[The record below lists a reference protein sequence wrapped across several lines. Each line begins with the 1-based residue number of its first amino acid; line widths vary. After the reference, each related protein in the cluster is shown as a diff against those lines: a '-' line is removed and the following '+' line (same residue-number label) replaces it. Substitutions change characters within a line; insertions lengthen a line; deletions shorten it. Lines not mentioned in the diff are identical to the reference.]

1 MNLFTQNTDNILKK
15 IAPLATRMRPRSFEE
30 FFGQEHLLGPEH
42 ALRKIVK
49 SDQIFSMILWGPPG
63 SGKTTLALLISR
75 ITKSK
80 FVHISAAMSGVS
92 ELRTAI
98 HDADELLGM
107 NGQKTIIFIDE
118 IHRFS
123 KSQQDVILPH
133 VESGTITLIGATTE
147 NPSFEITGPLLSRSR
162 VFTLKPINND
172 HMESILSRA
181 IQDKEHGIGKLNPK
195 VTKDAMSTLIS
206 LSGGDAR
213 IALNTIELAV
223 TSADIDK
230 SGLRNITVEIIQ
242 DVMQRSIPRYD
253 KKGDQHYDLISAFIK
268 SVRGSDPDGALYW
281 LARMID
287 AGEDPLFIARRIV
300 ILASE
305 DIGLADPR
313 ALSIAIA
320 THQAIHFIG
329 MPEGRI
335 PLSEAAIYLATAPK
349 SNSAYQAIDSALKD
363 AKLTPNEPVPLHLR
377 NAVTNLM
384 EQEGY
389 GHGYKYAHDYK
400 DHFAAMQNRPDQIK
414 NSTYYSPSNEGYE
427 KKIGELHL
435 KRWNKNKKH

>member
-1 MNLFTQNTDNILKK
+1 MNLFKQNSENILKQN
-15 IAPLATRMRPRSFEE
+15 APLSTRMRPRSFEE

-42 ALRKIVK
+42 ALRKIVD
-49 SDQIFSMILWGPPG
+49 SDQIFSMIFWGPPG
-63 SGKTTLALLISR
+63 SGKTTLSLLISR

-80 FVHISAAMSGVS
+80 FIHISAAISGVA

-98 HDADELLGM
+98 MDAEELLGM
-107 NGQKTIIFIDE
+107 TGQKTIIFIDE

-133 VESGTITLIGATTE
+133 VESGAITLIGATTE

-162 VFTLKPINND
+162 VFKLNPINNK
-172 HMESILSRA
+172 HMESILNRA
-181 IQDKEHGIGKLNPK
+181 INDIEHGIGESKAK
-195 VTKDAMSTLIS
+195 IDSSTMNSIIS

-213 IALNTIELAV
+213 IALNTLELAV
-223 TSADIDK
+223 ASTDIDG
-230 SGLRNITVEIIQ
+230 SGNRNITSQVIQ
-242 DVMQRSIPRYD
+242 DVMQRKIPSYD
-253 KKGDQHYDLISAFIK
+253 KKGDQHYDVISAFIK
-268 SVRGSDPDGALYW
+268 SVRGSDPDSALYW

-313 ALSIAIA
+313 ALSISIA
-320 THQAIHFIG
+320 AYQATHFIG
-329 MPEGRI
+329 MPEAKI
-335 PLSEAAIYLATAPK
+335 PLSQATIYLATAPK
-349 SNSAYQAIDSALKD
+349 SNSAYKAVNLALKD
-363 AKLTPNEPVPLHLR
+363 ASMTSTEPVPLHLR
-377 NAVTNLM
+377 NAVTDLM
-384 EQEGY
+384 KEQRY
-389 GHGYKYAHDYK
+389 GEGYKYSHDYE

-435 KRWNKNKKH
+435 KRWNKNKKR